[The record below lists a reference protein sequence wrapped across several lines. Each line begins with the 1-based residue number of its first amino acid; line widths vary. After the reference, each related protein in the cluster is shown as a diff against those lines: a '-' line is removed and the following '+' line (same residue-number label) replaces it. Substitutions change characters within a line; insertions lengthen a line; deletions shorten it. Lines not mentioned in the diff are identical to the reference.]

1 MRALPSIV
9 FVYDRKKKSGPSQTG
24 IVELRITFER
34 VRKYMSTGVKLLPRE
49 WKGGKNGIWV
59 TNRTDAQDL
68 NKTLDTFMAN
78 VRKAANAIME
88 RDGAFTFTAFEIQL
102 KLCGSSQMRFI
113 DFCVKRAEIRKY
125 GKKKDTQERYERFL
139 RWFIEWGKIEH
150 FSDITDANIIAMD
163 EALIAMNMKN
173 YSKWQNYHRFL
184 DAFIRD
190 AMQEGY
196 VRRNPYKWLFIARD
210 QDSGLQKYLTFEEFK
225 RIEEAKM
232 PTLSLERVRDVFV
245 FQTYTCMAYTDLCDF
260 DVSQIKGGMY
270 TGNRGKTGQE
280 FSFLL
285 MEPALAILDKY
296 NNALPIISNKNY
308 NEYLKLVAHAAKV
321 DKPLTSHWARHTGA
335 TILLNEGGV
344 DMEVVAKVLGD
355 TVEQV
360 RRTYAKL
367 LDKTVAHAMSQAQE
381 KLR

>member
-9 FVYDRKKKSGPSQTG
+9 FIYDRKKKSGPSQTG
-24 IVELRITFER
+24 IIELRITFER
-34 VRKYMSTGVKLLPRE
+34 KVKYMSTGLKLLPRE
-49 WKGGKNGIWV
+49 WKGGKNNIWV
-59 TNRTDAQDL
+59 TNRTDAHDL
-68 NKTLDTFMAN
+68 NKSLDLFMQKI
-78 VRKAANAIME
+78 RQAANAIME
-88 RDGAFTFTAFEIQL
+88 KDGVFSFQALELYL
-102 KLCGSSQMRFI
+102 KQCGASQMRFI
-113 DFCVKRAEIRKY
+113 DFCVKRAEVRKY

-150 FSDITDANIIAMD
+150 FSDITDANIISMD
-163 EALIAMNMKN
+163 GELIATGMKN

-190 AMQEGY
+190 AMEEGY
-196 VRRNPYKWLFIARD
+196 VRRNPYKWLHIEKD
-210 QDSGLQKYLTFEEFK
+210 KDSGLQKYLTFEEFK
-225 RIEEAKM
+225 KIEEAKM
-232 PTLSLERVRDVFV
+232 PTKSLERVRDVFV

-260 DVSQIKGGMY
+260 DVSQVKDGIY
-270 TGNRGKTGQE
+270 TGNRGKTGKE

-285 MEPALAILDKY
+285 MEPALAILAKY
-296 NNALPIISNKNY
+296 NNTLPIISNVKY
-308 NEYLKLVAHAAKV
+308 NQYLKDVAHIAGI
-321 DKPLTSHWARHTGA
+321 DKSVTCHWARHTGA

-344 DMEVVAKVLGD
+344 DMEVIAKVLGD

-367 LDKTVAHAMSQAQE
+367 LDKTVAHAMTAAQE